1 MKIGIDGR
9 FFSNPTRGGYRQY
22 LEGLIPAYAEIN
34 KVDQFITYIDR
45 PTPEAE
51 RYAGSN
57 IKFSLVGARG
67 RPFYDQVGLWR
78 CLNHD
83 KPDIAFF
90 PTNTMPV
97 GYGGRS
103 VVTLHDTIPIFDSKI
118 MPQITGRALKPR
130 LITIYDSFLMRAAA
144 AKATHVITVS
154 EFAKSDLMMR
164 LRLPPERISVV
175 YPGKGLAF
183 RRIPERGQV
192 ARMVREQWKLEPG
205 YVLCLGSTDVRKN
218 VPRVIQA
225 YLHVVSRQPN
235 APPLVLV
242 VTSPTMKKQL
252 LSMAERCGIASRV
265 TCLSSLRHEEL
276 VYVYNAASLLV
287 FPSLYETFGNPCIE
301 AMACGTPVVTSD
313 VSAIPEIVQDAALK
327 VDPLNAG
334 QIADAI
340 LAVLQD
346 KSLRGTL
353 IIRGLECSAKYSW
366 NEHAR
371 LTLMVFHEVLS
382 RPRSL

>member
-9 FFSNPTRGGYRQY
+9 FFSNPTRGGYKIY
-22 LEGLIPAYAEIN
+22 LESLIPAYAEID
-34 KVDQFITYIDR
+34 KVDQFTIYIDR
-45 PTPEAE
+45 PALETR

-57 IKFSLVGARG
+57 IRFSLVGARG
-67 RPFYDQVGLWR
+67 RPLYDQVGLWR
-78 CLNHD
+78 CLIRD
-83 KPDIAFF
+83 RLDVAFF

-97 GYGGRS
+97 GYAGHS

-154 EFAKSDLMMR
+154 KFAKADLMAR
-164 LRLPPERISVV
+164 LRLSPERITVV
-175 YPGKGLAF
+175 YPGKNRVF
-183 RRIPERGQV
+183 HRIEDRDEV
-192 ARMVREQWKLEPG
+192 ARTVLEKWGLEPG
-205 YVLCLGSTDVRKN
+205 FVLCLGSTDVRKN

-225 YLHVVSRQPN
+225 YSRVVNRQSD

-242 VTSPTMKKQL
+242 ITSPTMKKQL
-252 LSMAERCGIASRV
+252 SSVAEHCGIAKRV
-265 TCLSSLRHEEL
+265 TYLSSLRHEEL
-276 VYVYNAASLLV
+276 VYIYNAAQLLA

-301 AMACGTPVVTSD
+301 AMACGTPVVTSE

-327 VDPLNAG
+327 VDPLDVG

-346 KSLRGTL
+346 KPLRETL
-353 IIRGLECSAKYSW
+353 IIQGLERAANFSW

-371 LTLMVFHEVLS
+371 LTLTVFRKVVD
-382 RPRSL
+382 